1 MAEEDRSPDPG
12 QCEGA
17 CPAMGTKIIGET
29 LESLCWFD
37 FNLDKGY

>member
-1 MAEEDRSPDPG
+1 MAEEGRSPDSG